1 MRDGG
6 TPRKSAGKI
15 AQHVSGARLW
25 DRLMALSAFGATEG
39 GGVNRQALSDEEI
52 AARAE
57 LVRWA
62 EAIGLEPSTDS
73 LANLFLRYTGTNPA
87 LPAVLIGSHIDSQPT
102 GGKFDGAFGVLAAL
116 EAVEAIIAGG
126 ARPRRSIEVVSWMNE
141 EGSRFAPG
149 MMGSAGFCAVR
160 EVDEILRIRDQTGIT
175 VETALHKVLSAES
188 RVSHR
193 PLGAKPAAFVEA
205 HIEQGPVLEREG
217 KTIGIVSGIQ
227 GKRTFRVEVVG
238 EENHAGTSPRSVRR
252 DALVSA
258 VDIVRALHES
268 LWDDEDVVRLTV
280 GMLTVSPNVP
290 SVVPARVVFSIDLR
304 HPAAAKLRELG
315 DKIGRICQNAA
326 GRCAVAVHELLHEP
340 PLEFPLVM
348 RETIRSVAIALQV
361 SCMDIP
367 SGAGHDARYLH
378 YLCPTGMIF
387 IPCKGGISH
396 HEAESIREHH
406 AADGARILAEVAF
419 VLADAD

>member
-1 MRDGG
+1 M
-6 TPRKSAGKI
+6 AGRPDN
-15 AQHVSGARLW
+15 AAGAVAGHVSGDRLW
-25 DRLMALSAFGATEG
+25 DRLMVLGKFGATER

-52 AARAE
+52 AARAQ

-62 EAIGLEPSTDS
+62 EAIGLEPSTDP
-73 LANLFLRYTGTNPA
+73 LANLFLSCKGADPG

-116 EAVEAIIAGG
+116 EAVEAIVARGV
-126 ARPRRSIEVVSWMNE
+126 RPRRTIEVVAWMNE

-149 MMGSAGFCAVR
+149 MMGSAGFSGVRKLDDILAV
-160 EVDEILRIRDQTGIT
+160 RDQTGIA
-175 VETALHKVLSAES
+175 VEAALEKVLSAEP
-188 RVSHR
+188 RLPRR
-193 PLGAKPAAFVEA
+193 PLGMKPAAFVEA
-205 HIEQGPVLEREG
+205 HIEQGPILELEG
-217 KTIGIVSGIQ
+217 KTIGIVTGMQ
-227 GKRTFRVEVVG
+227 GKRTFRIEVNG

-258 VDIVRALHES
+258 VDIVRALHEAV
-268 LWDDEDVVRLTV
+268 WDDADVVRLTV
-280 GMLTVSPNVP
+280 GMFTVSPNVP

-304 HPAAAKLRELG
+304 HPEAGKLRELG
-315 DKIGRICQNAA
+315 DTIAEICRNAC
-326 GRCAVAVHELLHEP
+326 GRCAVVVRELLYDP
-340 PLEFPLVM
+340 PLEFPLAI
-348 RETIRSVAIALQV
+348 RQTIRSAATALRV
-361 SCMDIP
+361 PWMDIP

-396 HEAESIREHH
+396 NEAESVLERH

-419 VLADAD
+419 ALADAD